1 MKAGQASATARL
13 IAAATVLC
21 GHDLA
26 AADLVSPG
34 AAGWCEEFL
43 STSRA
48 DRW

>member
-34 AAGWCEEFL
+34 AAG
-43 STSRA
+43 
-48 DRW
+48 